1 MEKLTS
7 LPILADVAVANDS
20 AKTRGDIVVHEN
32 KNNQMEEIFRS
43 IRTNLQFMIT
53 ETQKVIM
60 FTSTTSG
67 EGKTFNAANL
77 AVSFALLNKKV
88 ILVGLDIRKPR
99 LAELFEIDNHHN
111 GITNL
116 LGLDTITKQELH
128 KEIISSEVNNNL
140 DLLMSGP
147 IPPNPAELVAR
158 HTLDEVINML
168 KEEYDYII
176 IDTAP
181 IGLVSDTLQIGRVA
195 DATVY
200 MCRADYTPKDS
211 FIFINKLAAEKKL
224 PNMSLIINGI
234 DMSKKKHSYSYGYGK
249 YGKYGRYG
257 QYGKHSS
264 YGSYGAGYGNYA
276 NSHYGDKNDTSIKQ

>member
-1 MEKLTS
+1 M
-7 LPILADVAVANDS
+7 
-20 AKTRGDIVVHEN
+20 
-32 KNNQMEEIFRS
+32 
-43 IRTNLQFMIT
+43 
-53 ETQKVIM
+53 
-60 FTSTTSG
+60 
-67 EGKTFNAANL
+67 
-77 AVSFALLNKKV
+77 
-88 ILVGLDIRKPR
+88 VGLDIRKPR

-234 DMSKKKHSYSYGYGK
+234 DMSKKKHSYYYGYGK

-264 YGSYGAGYGNYA
+264 YGSYGSGYGNYA